1 MSCEQVKTRLSLYLY
16 GELSFDEEEALE
28 QHLDVCED
36 CRRALDSEKN
46 WHSAVN
52 LREAEAAP
60 ELLVECRKRLEHRLA
75 VESGSLKPASRWT
88 WLRNFGSIT
97 YLRPAGAVALLAV
110 GFIAARIT
118 TPQQQALYHLG
129 APQPGPVATRVR
141 WVEPDPAG
149 GVRIP
154 LDETRQRTLSG
165 RLENQAIQRLLV
177 STVSDSSDPGLRV
190 DSVDI
195 LNSHAASAE
204 VRKVLLRALRQ
215 DPNSGVR
222 LKAIEGLK
230 SFAGDAEVRDAL
242 ANALL
247 EDDNPT
253 IRTVAIDLL
262 VKHVEADMAG
272 VLQEALRRDNND
284 YVRLR
289 CEKALRD
296 MNASIGTF

>member
-1 MSCEQVKTRLSLYLY
+1 MSCEQVRTRLSLYLY

-52 LREAEAAP
+52 LQEAEPAP
-60 ELLVECRKRLEHRLA
+60 ELLVDCRKRLEHRLA
-75 VESGSLKPASRWT
+75 VESGSLKPASRWA
-88 WLRNFGSIT
+88 WLRRFGSSA
-97 YLRPAGAVALLAV
+97 YLRPAGALALLAV
-110 GFIAARIT
+110 GFMAARIT
-118 TPQQQALYHLG
+118 MPQQPGMYHPG
-129 APQPGPVATRVR
+129 ASPAGPVATRVR
-141 WVEPDPAG
+141 WVQPDPSG
-149 GVRIP
+149 GVKIT
-154 LDETRQRTLSG
+154 LDETRQHTLSG
-165 RLENQAIQRLLV
+165 NLENEAIQRLLV
-177 STVSDSSDPGLRV
+177 SAVRDSSDPGLRV
-190 DSVDI
+190 DSVNI
-195 LNSHAASAE
+195 LTPHAESAE
-204 VRKVLLRALRQ
+204 VRRVLLRALRQ

-230 SFAGDAEVRDAL
+230 SFAGDAEVRDTL
-242 ANALL
+242 AKVLL

-262 VKHVEADMAG
+262 VKHAEADMAG

-289 CEKALRD
+289 CERALRD